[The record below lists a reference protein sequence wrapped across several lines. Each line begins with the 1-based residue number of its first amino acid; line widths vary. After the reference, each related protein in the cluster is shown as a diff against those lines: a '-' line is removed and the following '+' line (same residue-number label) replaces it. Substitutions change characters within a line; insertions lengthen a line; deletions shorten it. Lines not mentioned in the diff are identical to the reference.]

1 MDRFFSYMHQFIIN
15 NDMKKMACFWLFFT
29 VLLSF
34 ILINSVGI
42 KQVVG
47 IYTPKEINM
56 ENVLGRVVGRVYAKS
71 IMIQSGNNN
80 YEAVCMDD
88 VNFICEQFFQKS
100 IVLDKLKFIQMVD
113 NKGFLSYLEFFDLVS
128 NQKIIMDNVSAK
140 EDLKL
145 KYINMDR
152 YIRFVLLI
160 PIILTIFF
168 SFMAVWKNKILNK
181 LV

>member
-80 YEAVCMDD
+80 YEAV
-88 VNFICEQFFQKS
+88 
-100 IVLDKLKFIQMVD
+100 
-113 NKGFLSYLEFFDLVS
+113 
-128 NQKIIMDNVSAK
+128 
-140 EDLKL
+140 
-145 KYINMDR
+145 
-152 YIRFVLLI
+152 
-160 PIILTIFF
+160 
-168 SFMAVWKNKILNK
+168 
-181 LV
+181 

>member
-1 MDRFFSYMHQFIIN
+1 
-15 NDMKKMACFWLFFT
+15 
-29 VLLSF
+29 
-34 ILINSVGI
+34 
-42 KQVVG
+42 
-47 IYTPKEINM
+47 
-56 ENVLGRVVGRVYAKS
+56 
-71 IMIQSGNNN
+71 
-80 YEAVCMDD
+80 MDD

-160 PIILTIFF
+160 PIIFTIFF